1 MRLPLVFFS
10 LFTLFCN
17 APFSLKAAWDVDSLD
32 WKDLSAPEITSGR
45 QCPAMPHK
53 IHKKYAEVKSNFKT
67 LNNCEIYIEKAKIY
81 NIFNPWEGA
90 ISQIVPAEVCS
101 SSDCL

>member
-1 MRLPLVFFS
+1 M
-10 LFTLFCN
+10 
-17 APFSLKAAWDVDSLD
+17 
-32 WKDLSAPEITSGR
+32 
-45 QCPAMPHK
+45 
-53 IHKKYAEVKSNFKT
+53 AEVKSNFKT